1 MELLSSART
10 AALLGAVSLIVGCS
24 SETAEEGP
32 RPAHQALFEIE
43 LERDLSDF
51 SRAILEDKVIT
62 GAEFQEADAR
72 YVECVN
78 EFFAPY
84 DTPPFTSIIQR
95 DGSLAHNF
103 FGTDEEIARVD
114 LIEPECLREYL
125 GDGAIQY
132 LYRAQID
139 GPDGESVHQRII
151 DCLVRKGL
159 VGEEEYGLAELQGDI
174 NEDVLDP
181 EFRPPG
187 TDMSAATDLD
197 LSSDAAFSC
206 YAFQE

>member
-1 MELLSSART
+1 MVVALALVAGCSGESSEDPSEPPN
-10 AALLGAVSLIVGCS
+10 AAL
-24 SETAEEGP
+24 
-32 RPAHQALFEIE
+32 FDIE

-51 SRAILEDKVIT
+51 ARAILEDKVIT

-78 EFFAPY
+78 EFFSPY
-84 DTPPFTSIIQR
+84 DEPPFTSIIQR

-103 FGTDEEIARVD
+103 LGTDEEIARVD

-132 LYRAQID
+132 LYRMQID
-139 GPDGESVHQRII
+139 DPENEGVHQRII
-151 DCLVRKGL
+151 DCLGRKGL
-159 VGEEEYGLAELQGDI
+159 INGDEYGLAELQGDI
-174 NEDVLDP
+174 NEDILDP

-187 TDMSAATDLD
+187 TDVSAATDLD
-197 LSSDAAFSC
+197 LSSEDAFSC